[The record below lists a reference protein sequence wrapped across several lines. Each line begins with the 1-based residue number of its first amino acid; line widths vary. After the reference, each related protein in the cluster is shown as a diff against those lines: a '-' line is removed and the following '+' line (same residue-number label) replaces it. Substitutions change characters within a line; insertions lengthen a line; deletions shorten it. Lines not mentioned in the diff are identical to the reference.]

1 MGPSKRAV
9 VAQRPSRCF
18 SRFFVSL
25 HTLAG
30 ALATAMPRPQRK
42 ASASAKYT
50 VDPPSDDEG
59 DDEVREVKAGVRKG
73 KRRANGAADEGQ
85 DTDWKAAEPPKKRGR
100 TNAGGG
106 GRRRAKLESF
116 QAMPMDV
123 LVEIARHLDPLT
135 LLHMSR
141 ANKMMRHVFAR
152 RASKPIWQIV
162 RNNLGMPALEATD
175 MTDMQL
181 TALLFDKECRICGRG
196 RSVITDYCLRM
207 RWCKDCKKANL
218 LPESKLVKEL
228 KQRYTLHPKLLQCA
242 LYTLDSPSGYNS
254 KNRHYYCQAAVIQI
268 NKRLNELEQAVNDA
282 RRKPAPVKDAAKAA
296 LEAFIAD
303 KSTAARAS
311 FKDGQKLR
319 LWERD
324 YADRRKE
331 ADENARIARRSAVEE
346 RVRALGYEDADCNS
360 WNWYDAYRL
369 VDQPVRLTDD
379 IWASIS
385 SRIIAAVDTS
395 RRKRIVKAAE
405 ERLNQRYLNVKPLY
419 SSLRSGQGLD
429 YPAFSDFACFPSV
442 TQLWMP
448 EDALIPGTLDK
459 TVKNAIAADVAKA
472 KLIVKL
478 GFACSLAKAYEE
490 QGLTMEG
497 GLAATLK
504 TLPPTRI
511 AADIK
516 VTTEFGDTA
525 LTPYTN
531 WWAPK
536 QALNFEAFD
545 DSIYDL
551 EADVDALLRRFTS
564 LFRCPNNCGKPL
576 PYRQFLDHAENHRRT
591 EGLVRYEEFKHLALV
606 HEVLKETGLPNLV
619 GSIATLDKSD
629 WRFDCLNCKC
639 SPGYWQVRNWTGAK
653 NMTWSS
659 FVHHISR
666 DHIPQDPPNMRI
678 FRKNERQPAA
688 ASASSAARS

>member
-1 MGPSKRAV
+1 M
-9 VAQRPSRCF
+9 
-18 SRFFVSL
+18 
-25 HTLAG
+25 
-30 ALATAMPRPQRK
+30 
-42 ASASAKYT
+42 
-50 VDPPSDDEG
+50 
-59 DDEVREVKAGVRKG
+59 
-73 KRRANGAADEGQ
+73 
-85 DTDWKAAEPPKKRGR
+85 
-100 TNAGGG
+100 
-106 GRRRAKLESF
+106 
-116 QAMPMDV
+116 
-123 LVEIARHLDPLT
+123 
-135 LLHMSR
+135 
-141 ANKMMRHVFAR
+141 
-152 RASKPIWQIV
+152 
-162 RNNLGMPALEATD
+162 
-175 MTDMQL
+175 
-181 TALLFDKECRICGRG
+181 
-196 RSVITDYCLRM
+196 
-207 RWCKDCKKANL
+207 
-218 LPESKLVKEL
+218 
-228 KQRYTLHPKLLQCA
+228 
-242 LYTLDSPSGYNS
+242 
-254 KNRHYYCQAAVIQI
+254 
-268 NKRLNELEQAVNDA
+268 
-282 RRKPAPVKDAAKAA
+282 
-296 LEAFIAD
+296 
-303 KSTAARAS
+303 
-311 FKDGQKLR
+311 
-319 LWERD
+319 
-324 YADRRKE
+324 
-331 ADENARIARRSAVEE
+331 
-346 RVRALGYEDADCNS
+346 
-360 WNWYDAYRL
+360 
-369 VDQPVRLTDD
+369 
-379 IWASIS
+379 
-385 SRIIAAVDTS
+385 
-395 RRKRIVKAAE
+395 KAAE

-659 FVHHISR
+659 FVRLPLVAVLGSLKLTELHDSR
-666 DHIPQDPPNMRI
+666 RCTTSRATTFLKIRPI
-678 FRKNERQPAA
+678 C
-688 ASASSAARS
+688 ASSARTSASLQQRPPRRLPEAEAPPLTYFLKAGL